1 MVISIGFGLMFG
13 SLIVLFVL
21 PAFLVGIENANKK
34 LTRVTSGLI
43 EWIKSTTAQA
53 PFQPFKTSRLIK
65 ADASTTPASHKE
77 RAL

>member
-21 PAFLVGIENANKK
+21 PAFLVGIENANQK
-34 LTRVTSGLI
+34 LTSVTSGLI
-43 EWIKSTTAQA
+43 EWIKSTTAHA

-65 ADASTTPASHKE
+65 ADPSTTQESHKE
-77 RAL
+77 PAL